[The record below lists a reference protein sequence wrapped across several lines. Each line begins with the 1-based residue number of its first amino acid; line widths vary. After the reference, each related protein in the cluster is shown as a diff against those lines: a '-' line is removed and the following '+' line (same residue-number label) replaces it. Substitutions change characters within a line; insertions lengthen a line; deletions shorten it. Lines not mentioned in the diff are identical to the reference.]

1 VRILRQLSEAIGV
14 SGAEGE
20 VRRLIIDMISPHVDE
35 LQTDVLGSVIAFKR
49 GTASRGRL
57 KVMVDAHMDEVGLM
71 VMDHEKDG
79 MLRVASIGG
88 FDPRVLPGKRVLVG
102 PKKLPGVIGVRPIHL
117 LRRED
122 ENKPIDLKDLRVDI
136 GVDSKEA
143 ASKKAKIGDRICFP
157 AEWKDLGQ
165 VVRGKAFDDRVGCA
179 VLVHLVQGERFP
191 FDLYAAFTVQE
202 EVGLRGAQAA
212 ANRIAPDI
220 GIAFEG
226 TIADDLPKEDDV
238 SPTTELGKGP
248 AISLMD
254 RSAVCDRRLN
264 RLLTETAEELGI
276 AYQFKQPGIG
286 GTDAGAINRALG
298 GVPVTALS
306 VPTRYVHSPLA
317 IVHKRDY
324 RNTVTLAQAALSR
337 LTNRVLSGEP
347 S

>member
-1 VRILRQLSEAIGV
+1 VRILRQLSEAVGV
-14 SGAEGE
+14 SGAEGA

-35 LQTDVLGSVIAFKR
+35 LQTDVLGNIIALKR

-57 KVMVDAHMDEVGLM
+57 RVMVDAHMDEVGLM
-71 VMDHEKDG
+71 VVDHEKDG
-79 MLRVASIGG
+79 LLRVAAVGG
-88 FDPRVLPGKRVLVG
+88 FDPRILPGKRVLVG

-117 LRRED
+117 LKQED
-122 ENKPIDLKDLRVDI
+122 EDKALDIKDLRVDI

-143 ASKKAKIGDRICFP
+143 ASKKVRLGDRICF
-157 AEWKDLGQ
+157 ATEWKDLGPT
-165 VVRGKAFDDRVGCA
+165 VRGKAFDDRAGCA
-179 VLVHLVQGERFP
+179 VLVHLIQGGRLP

-202 EVGLRGAQAA
+202 EVGLRGAQTA
-212 ANRIAPDI
+212 ANQIAPDA

-248 AISLMD
+248 AISVMD
-254 RSAVCDRRLN
+254 RSTVCDRRLN

-306 VPTRYVHSPLA
+306 VPTRYIHGPVA
-317 IVHKRDY
+317 ILYKRDY
-324 RNTVTLAQAALSR
+324 QNTVKLAQAALSR
-337 LTNRVLSGEP
+337 LNNRVLSGEP